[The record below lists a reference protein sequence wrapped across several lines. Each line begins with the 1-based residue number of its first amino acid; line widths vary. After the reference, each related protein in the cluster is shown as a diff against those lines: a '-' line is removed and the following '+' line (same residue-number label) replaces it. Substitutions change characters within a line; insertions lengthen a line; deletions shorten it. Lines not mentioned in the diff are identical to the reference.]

1 VSTVSLRTESSR
13 AAVTLAG
20 VVASF
25 CTMWFVCRALGAQP
39 QPAILAAILAIGLG
53 RRDRAATLAEAALAC
68 LRIAGVALAATGVG
82 WLLHAFPPVG
92 AIVFVAGMFLSVWL
106 RDFGERGR
114 ALGSLVALPLVAML
128 VVPIAPTPAPGGPLV
143 DLALAIGS
151 GVVALAFSTAIQWIA
166 RRFGIIAS
174 VGRSAISR
182 PPAGARRPGMTP
194 TMRMALQMAVALTL
208 AFAVGFLVFPG
219 HWGWTVLTAF
229 IVCSGARGRG
239 DALYK
244 AALRLIGA
252 LSGTTAAALLA
263 YAWAPS
269 GVAEATTIFAIL
281 FFGLWLR
288 DANYAYWAC
297 STTLIL
303 ALLAHT
309 NAGFAFGLLALRL
322 GAILVGAICAIV
334 ATWFVFPIRTEAIV
348 RRRLAD
354 ALVAFDEFVV
364 HAHLPEPERSEK
376 RAAFERH
383 VAHLDEVGPPLRWHR
398 RLFARGRDDNHPARW
413 IELASGL
420 RERANAIETSDD
432 VPSPQTTKIRRAIG
446 ISRRAIA
453 DHAKP
458 QGDTETVTVGDA
470 LERLHGT
477 LEANAR

>member
-1 VSTVSLRTESSR
+1 VSAVSLRADLSR
-13 AAVTLAG
+13 AAVTLAA

-25 CTMWFVCRALGAQP
+25 CTMWYVCAAVGAQP
-39 QPAILAAILAIGLG
+39 QPPILAAILAIGLG
-53 RRDRAATLAEAALAC
+53 RRDRAATFAEAALAC

-82 WLLHAFPPVG
+82 WLLHAIPIVG
-92 AIVFVAGMFLSVWL
+92 AAVFVAGMFLSVWL

-128 VVPIAPTPAPGGPLV
+128 VVPVAPTPAPGGPLV
-143 DLALAIGS
+143 DLALAIGA

-174 VGRSAISR
+174 AGRSAISA
-182 PPAGARRPGMTP
+182 PSASVRRPGMTP
-194 TMRMALQMAVALTL
+194 TIRMALQMAVALAL

-239 DALYK
+239 DAVYK
-244 AALRLIGA
+244 AVLRLIGA
-252 LSGTTAAALLA
+252 LSGTIAAAVLA
-263 YAWAPS
+263 HAWAPS
-269 GVAEATTIFAIL
+269 GIAEAVTIFAIL

-288 DANYAYWAC
+288 DVNYAYWAC

-303 ALLAHT
+303 ALLAH
-309 NAGFAFGLLALRL
+309 ADSGFALGLLALRL
-322 GAILVGAICAIV
+322 GAIFVGALCAVV

-376 RAAFERH
+376 RAVFEQRI
-383 VAHLDEVGPPLRWHR
+383 AHLDEVSPPLRWHR
-398 RLFARGRDDNHPARW
+398 QLFARGRDDNHPARW

-420 RERANAIETSDD
+420 CERANALEASGD
-432 VPSPQTTKIRRAIG
+432 VPLPQATRIRRAIG

-458 QGDTETVTVGDA
+458 KSDTETVSVGDA

-477 LEANAR
+477 LGKSGP

>member
-1 VSTVSLRTESSR
+1 
-13 AAVTLAG
+13 
-20 VVASF
+20 
-25 CTMWFVCRALGAQP
+25 
-39 QPAILAAILAIGLG
+39 
-53 RRDRAATLAEAALAC
+53 
-68 LRIAGVALAATGVG
+68 
-82 WLLHAFPPVG
+82 
-92 AIVFVAGMFLSVWL
+92 
-106 RDFGERGR
+106 
-114 ALGSLVALPLVAML
+114 ML
-128 VVPIAPTPAPGGPLV
+128 VVPVAPSPAPGGPLV
-143 DLALAIGS
+143 DLALAIGA

-166 RRFGIIAS
+166 RSSGIIAS
-174 VGRSAISR
+174 AGRSAVSP

-194 TMRMALQMAVALTL
+194 TMRMALQMAVALAL

-244 AALRLIGA
+244 AVLRLIGA
-252 LSGTTAAALLA
+252 LSGTVAAALLA
-263 YAWAPS
+263 HTWAPS
-269 GVAEATTIFAIL
+269 GVAEAVTIFAIL

-309 NAGFAFGLLALRL
+309 DSGFALDLLALRL
-322 GAILVGAICAIV
+322 GAILVGALCAV
-334 ATWFVFPIRTEAIV
+334 AATWFVFPIRTEAIV

-354 ALVAFDEFVV
+354 ALMAFDEFVV

-376 RAAFERH
+376 RAAFERRI
-383 VAHLDEVGPPLRWHR
+383 AHLDEVGPPLRWHR

-420 RERANAIETSDD
+420 RERANALETNDD
-432 VPSPQTTKIRRAIG
+432 LPSPHTTKIRRAIG

-453 DHAKP
+453 DHVKP
-458 QGDTETVTVGDA
+458 PGDTETVSVGDA
-470 LERLHGT
+470 LERLHGAFGT
-477 LEANAR
+477 KAM

>member
-1 VSTVSLRTESSR
+1 LV
-13 AAVTLAG
+13 G
-20 VVASF
+20 VIASF
-25 CTMWFVCRALGAQP
+25 CTMWFVARALGAQP

-53 RRDRAATLAEAALAC
+53 RRDRAATLADAALAC
-68 LRIAGVALAATGVG
+68 SRIAGVALAATGVG
-82 WLLHAFPPVG
+82 WLFHAIPPLG
-92 AIVFVAGMFLSVWL
+92 AIVFVGGMFLSVWL

-128 VVPIAPTPAPGGPLV
+128 VVPVAPTPAPGGPLV
-143 DLALAIGS
+143 DLALAIGA
-151 GVVALAFSTAIQWIA
+151 GVTALAFSTAIQWIA

-174 VGRSAISR
+174 AGRSAT
-182 PPAGARRPGMTP
+182 PLPAAGARRPGMSP
-194 TMRMALQMAVALTL
+194 TMRMALQMTVALAL
-208 AFAVGFLVFPG
+208 AFAFGFLVFPG

-252 LSGTTAAALLA
+252 LTGTIAAALLA
-263 YAWAPS
+263 HAWAPS
-269 GVAEATTIFAIL
+269 GVAEAITIFAIL

-288 DANYAYWAC
+288 EVNYAYWAC

-303 ALLAHT
+303 ALLAHST
-309 NAGFAFGLLALRL
+309 TGFAFGLLAIRL
-322 GAILVGAICAIV
+322 GAILVGALCAVV

-354 ALVAFDEFVV
+354 ALVAFDEFVA

-376 RAAFERH
+376 RAAFERRI
-383 VAHLDEVGPPLRWHR
+383 AHLDEVSPPLRWHR
-398 RLFARGRDDNHPARW
+398 RLFARGRDENHPARW

-420 RERANAIETSDD
+420 RERANALEAGDEA
-432 VPSPQTTKIRRAIG
+432 PSPQTTKIRRAIG

-458 QGDTETVTVGDA
+458 HSDTEIVTVGTA
-470 LERLHGT
+470 LERLHGE
-477 LEANAR
+477 LEAKI